1 MKEEKFKKLVIAGTV
16 TAVTLLFILI
26 VFWIYQMISISVRNR
41 EIKKLQNE
49 IAYYQ
54 ELIEEGNLDIV
65 EKYIFEQWLRD
76 RALELNMRFPDAK
89 IIME

>member
-1 MKEEKFKKLVIAGTV
+1 
-16 TAVTLLFILI
+16 
-26 VFWIYQMISISVRNR
+26 MISISVRNR